1 MKLLYLEKSFQLM
14 AYVGQVGGKWKD
26 SAFGVSGRRSGYGD
40 SRKEENVKSFACIF
54 NTGRRILSQSGGVT
68 NDFTSF
74 ISISSPALTTTF
86 HFCSLPPVAH
96 LKLFFGLWG

>member
-1 MKLLYLEKSFQLM
+1 M
-14 AYVGQVGGKWKD
+14 AYMGQFGGKWKD
-26 SAFGVSGRRSGYGD
+26 SAFGVSGLRPGYGD

-54 NTGRRILSQSGGVT
+54 NTGRRILSHSGHVT
-68 NDFTSF
+68 NNFTSF

-86 HFCSLPPVAH
+86 HFCSLLPVAH